1 MITILLVED
10 TAIKIQN
17 INRVMAPFIQNKDE
31 IVLEKANDINSAKRI
46 LKKKNVDIMILDIL
60 LPQTYGDELK
70 QDGGIQLLQWVKKS
84 TDYSYPK
91 YVISVS
97 EYEEGK
103 RLFEEGEGNIHKAIY
118 YDPTNNQW
126 EKELTV
132 YLDAAI
138 AILSNKVV
146 HRVYDYDVAVI
157 CALKEEINTIK
168 EILTDVKRIDVPY
181 DNEIYYVGY
190 FMKEDRKVR
199 MVLSFARQ
207 IGMVAATSLTT
218 KMINNFAPRYLVM
231 TGITGGT
238 KPDKMDFG
246 DIIVA
251 ERSWDYRAGKDIRK
265 DDSAKHLN
273 SLKDR
278 LADDKLIHYCRNI
291 QEDKSILRG
300 IKDSFKNGEAPS
312 AELKMLIGPVV
323 SGASVVTDPEIV
335 KDVLENQ
342 DRDVL
347 GIEMEVYGVYYA
359 ASYAIEP
366 RPKFIALKSVSDFA
380 NSDKGDTYHPYAS
393 YTSAKAFEILAQQ
406 YFEYDD

>member
-1 MITILLVED
+1 MIRLLLVED
-10 TAIKIQN
+10 KSEKIQEL
-17 INRVMAPFIQNKDE
+17 IKVITPFLSEE
-31 IVLEKANDINSAKRI
+31 IVLERAYDINMAKKV
-46 LKKKNVDIMILDIL
+46 LKAKNVDIMILDIH
-60 LPQTYGDELK
+60 LPQILGDEVKL
-70 QDGGIQLLQWVKKS
+70 DGGIQLLEAARKS
-84 TDYSYPK
+84 NFFSYPK

-97 EYEEGK
+97 EYEESK
-103 RLFEEGEGNIHKAIY
+103 KLFEESQGNIHKAIH
-118 YDPTNNQW
+118 YDPTSNKW
-126 EKELTV
+126 EKELEV
-132 YLDAAI
+132 YLETAI

-157 CALKEEINTIK
+157 CALKEEIDIIK
-168 EILTDVKRIDVPY
+168 EILTGVKREYVSY
-181 DNEIYYVGY
+181 DSEIYHSGY

-199 MVLSFARQ
+199 VILASARQ
-207 IGMVAATSLTT
+207 IGMVAAASLTT

-238 KPDKMDFG
+238 KPDKMNFG

-251 ERSWDYRAGKDIRK
+251 QRSWDYRAGKDIRK
-265 DDSAKHLN
+265 GDATKHLN
-273 SLKDR
+273 SLNDR
-278 LADDKLIHYCRNI
+278 IADDKLIDYCRNV
-291 QEDKSILRG
+291 QEDISALRG
-300 IKDSFKNGEAPS
+300 IKDSFRNGIAPS
-312 AELKMLIGPVV
+312 TELKMLIGPVV

-359 ASYAIEP
+359 ASWAIEP

-380 NSDKGDTYHPYAS
+380 DSDKGDTYHPYAA